1 MSKKKKIKNKLENSN
16 NNSATYKKRNLLSD
30 ELAQIKNVEGMY
42 NAVKKLPNP
51 DIVLTRTGK
60 GIETLTKLES
70 DEQVATCITS
80 RNAGVTSLKN
90 RIVFNEKNEK
100 YKEFYTKLL
109 KKLPIN
115 DIIKAILNAP
125 KYGFQPIEIVW
136 QIDIEGFVVPKEITA
151 KPQEW
156 FFFDSETRQLHFKQK
171 GCPDGILITD
181 DMKKFLCP
189 RNNPTYKNP
198 YGDGYLSKCFWDTV
212 FKKGSKEFWL
222 KFIERY
228 GMPWLTGKYE
238 RGSSDKE
245 IDDLLDAL
253 EAMIQDAVA
262 VFPDNSTIEIHETS
276 GKSAS
281 VDVYKG
287 LIDECNK
294 SISKNILGQTLTTD
308 VGNSGS
314 YSLGQVHQQV
324 RADIINSDKELV
336 ETEFNKLLLWI
347 HELNFGDDNSP
358 EFELYEEEQ
367 VDQARADRDTKISSM
382 GVKFTKSYFVK
393 AYGFSED
400 DIVVNETFD
409 TSDFSEYEQTKNPQL
424 QIDELIDSFSDTDLE
439 KIMSEKLLSIIKNFA
454 EVQNVEDAMENLA
467 ILFPEKDS
475 KALEESLTKTIFL
488 ADIWGR
494 ISSTNTQKQTSTQ
507 RVKNGK

>member
-1 MSKKKKIKNKLENSN
+1 MSKKKKTNISSADKK
-16 NNSATYKKRNLLSD
+16 NSAAYKKRDLLSD

-42 NAVKKLPNP
+42 NALKKLPNP

-60 GIETLTKLES
+60 GIEILTKLES
-70 DEQVATCITS
+70 DEQIATCITS

-90 RIVFNEKNEK
+90 RLVFNEENKK
-100 YKEFYTKLL
+100 YEDFYTKLL
-109 KKLPIN
+109 KKLPVN
-115 DIIKAILNAP
+115 DIIKAVLNTP
-125 KYGFQPIEIVW
+125 KYGYQPIEIVW
-136 QIDIEGFVVPKEITA
+136 QINNDGFVVPKEITA
-151 KPQEW
+151 KPPEW
-156 FFFDSETRQLHFKQK
+156 FFFDSEKRQLHFKQK
-171 GCPDGILITD
+171 GCPDGVLITD

-222 KFIERY
+222 KFGERY
-228 GMPWLTGKYE
+228 GMPWLVGKYE
-238 RGSSDKE
+238 RGASEKE

-262 VFPDNSTIEIHETS
+262 VFPDNSMIEIHETS
-276 GKSAS
+276 SKSAS

-308 VGNSGS
+308 VGDKGS
-314 YSLGQVHQQV
+314 YALGEVHQQV
-324 RADIINSDKELV
+324 RIDIINSDKELV
-336 ETEFNKLLLWI
+336 ENEFNKLLLWI

-358 EFELYEEEQ
+358 EFELYAEEQ

-400 DIVVNETFD
+400 DIIVDETSE
-409 TSDFSEYEQTKNPQL
+409 TSDFAENENISNPQ
-424 QIDELIDSFSDTDLE
+424 QNIDELIDSFSDTDLE
-439 KIMSEKLLSIIKNFA
+439 EIVSEKIMPIIKNFA
-454 EVQNVEDAMENLA
+454 EVQNVENALENLA

-475 KALEESLTKTIFL
+475 KSLEETLTKTIFL
-488 ADIWGR
+488 ADLWGR
-494 ISSTNTQKQTSTQ
+494 I
-507 RVKNGK
+507 NGK